1 MSDVSAFLHPF
12 ASPAKSEFITVVGGE
27 GAVIWDDRGRR
38 YIDGMASLWYMNVGH
53 GREDMAEAIA
63 GQARLLASYN
73 TFDPWTNEPA
83 ERLAARVAEL
93 APMPD
98 GRVFFAS
105 SGSEAVDT
113 AMKMARIAQI
123 RAGHPERTVII
134 SREHGYHGTNYGGT
148 SAQGIALN
156 REGWGPLVGEV
167 LQVPS
172 DNPEALAH
180 VFAERSGEVAA
191 VLTEPVQGAGGVYPP
206 APGYLQAVR
215 RMCDEHGALLIAD
228 EVICGF
234 GRLGT
239 WFGSGF
245 YDVEPDLVTFA
256 KAVTSGYVPLS
267 GVIVGRAV
275 RETIES
281 DPSFVLRTGYTY
293 SGHPI
298 ACAAGLQNI
307 EILADE
313 GLLDRARAIGSRLG
327 PALRSMEADGLV
339 LEVRGEGAIWAVTMP
354 EGRDAVVARNL
365 LLEMGVIMRP
375 LGRSLAMCPP
385 LVITD
390 DQIDTMMDALAE
402 VMSA

>member
-1 MSDVSAFLHPF
+1 MTAFLHPF
-12 ASPAKSEFITVVGGE
+12 SSPAKTEFITVVGGE

-83 ERLAARVAEL
+83 ERLASTIAGL
-93 APMPD
+93 APMDD

-113 AMKMARIAQI
+113 AMKLARITQV
-123 RAGHPERTVII
+123 RRGHPERTVII

-148 SAQGIALN
+148 SAQGIPLN

-167 LQVPS
+167 VQVPS

-245 YDVEPDLVTFA
+245 YGFEPDLVTFA

-267 GVIVGRAV
+267 GVIVGRSV
-275 RETIES
+275 REAIES
-281 DPSFVLRTGYTY
+281 DPAFVLRTGYTY

-298 ACAAGLQNI
+298 ACAAGLRNI
-307 EILADE
+307 EILAEE
-313 GLLDRARAIGSRLG
+313 GLLDRARVIGSRLA

-339 LEVRGEGAIWAVTMP
+339 RDVRGEGAIWAVTVP
-354 EGRDAVVARNL
+354 EGRDAVAVRNG
-365 LLEMGVIMRP
+365 LLEKGVIMRP
-375 LGRSLAMCPP
+375 LGTSLAMCPP